1 MNSTTRN
8 NEYTN
13 YPVKIDFDEQDR
25 LYTAEFLDLPG
36 CSASGETV
44 EEAYE
49 RAQTA
54 KREWL
59 RLSTEQGLPIPKPS
73 RPEEYSGRFLL
84 RLPPSLHAMLAER
97 AKMQGSS
104 LNQYAVHLLSGAVVG
119 DSVCTQIDQLQRKV
133 AGLEVQ
139 LSLLSRS
146 LELSRPVVTQQP
158 LGTPVTTGSALLHS
172 SSGIVL
178 MYAGKSSH
186 GQSGLAWEADP
197 PAIEFNVGHN
207 WFPHDPSCLPPVD
220 LSPRQKG
227 KFRGDE

>member
-1 MNSTTRN
+1 MNSTTKN
-8 NEYTN
+8 NNDPN
-13 YPVKIDFDEQDR
+13 YPVKIDFDEQDQ

-59 RLSTEQGLPIPKPS
+59 RLSSQQGLPIPKPS
-73 RPEEYSGRFLL
+73 RSEEYSGRFLL

-97 AKMQGSS
+97 AKLQGSS
-104 LNQYAVHLLSGAVVG
+104 LNQYVVHLLSGAVVG

-133 AGLEVQ
+133 SGLELQ

-146 LELSRPVVTQQP
+146 LEYSRPMVTQQP
-158 LGTPVTTGSALLHS
+158 LGTPVTTGSTLLPT
-172 SSGIVL
+172 SGYVL
-178 MYAGKSSH
+178 MYAGKGSH
-186 GQSGLAWEADP
+186 GHSGPSWDADP
-197 PAIEFNVGHN
+197 TLDLIVGQS
-207 WFPHDPSCLPPVD
+207 WPPVDPSCLPPLD
-220 LSPRQKG
+220 LAPRSK

>member
-1 MNSTTRN
+1 MNSTMKN
-8 NEYTN
+8 NKDPR
-13 YPVKIDFDEQDR
+13 YPVKIDFDDQDQ

-44 EEAYE
+44 EEAYD

-54 KREWL
+54 KQEWL

-73 RPEEYSGRFLL
+73 RAEEYSGRFLL

-97 AKMQGSS
+97 AKLQGSS

-158 LGTPVTTGSALLHS
+158 LGTPVTTGSTLQPSGGGYALLYTGKGPRGR
-172 SSGIVL
+172 SGLSWDADPTLDLIV
-178 MYAGKSSH
+178 
-186 GQSGLAWEADP
+186 GQS
-197 PAIEFNVGHN
+197 
-207 WFPHDPSCLPPVD
+207 WFPADPSCLPPVD
-220 LSPRQKG
+220 LPPRAKS